1 MIFIYPRTHLKPTM
15 RKLYTLII
23 VLFFTFIS
31 IGQLAAQTVKG
42 YVYDSEEKP
51 IPQASVSIAGNSQCV
66 LTDNNGF
73 FTIAAPNNAYLLV
86 KCVGYQE
93 NRVKISGG
101 KELYISLNDEENF
114 LNTVVVTGTRT
125 TRTLKDTP
133 VLTKVV
139 SSVELKD
146 MGAVTALDALESLLP
161 GVHFDPNP
169 MGDNIQVQG
178 LSNGYILVL
187 IDGERLAPETNE
199 NVNFSRL
206 NVAEIERIEILNGAS
221 SVLYGSNA
229 IGGVINII
237 TKRVSQPIEGF
248 VQGRYSEFNTYNAD
262 ALLGIKAASLTS
274 KTGFNYKTTDGY
286 DLTPDTPQSYTVRP
300 NTDYTV
306 TQALRYEFNKKLSA
320 DVNGRYFSHETK
332 NPPLSVSTTHKLTR
346 DYTIGGKINYA
357 TSEKNVITAS
367 GHADIFKSYTILE
380 KLNNDKQLGADYQ
393 YTTVRLLDAW
403 TPSDK
408 IQVVGGVEY
417 NYENMFS
424 ENLFGNV
431 GRDESSHNTNLFVQG
446 DFKIINNLEGVVG
459 ARYTNHS
466 GFGSHFSP
474 KTSLM
479 YKLNSFRFR
488 AGISNGFKTPSLK
501 EMYYNF
507 DHQGMFQVIG
517 NPDLKPE
524 ESWYKSVSAEF
535 LNETLNMSVTFY
547 HNSITDKINTV
558 QYNVTDPLGNE
569 TYEMRYENVADAR
582 ILGIDVFIQY
592 NFLKHFSFKGGYT
605 YADAIDK
612 EDDTQI
618 GGNSKHNIT
627 SALSFRYNKLRIGSR
642 YYPFVFSFSGRY
654 SSPRIYE
661 TVTTDA
667 SGNIVTT
674 TNNSSAYSLWRL
686 TYTQK
691 VPIAGRWNLEVQGSV
706 DNIFD
711 NVNNTTF
718 INPGRT
724 FSVLAKISF

>member
-1 MIFIYPRTHLKPTM
+1 MKKI
-15 RKLYTLII
+15 YTLIVVLLI
-23 VLFFTFIS
+23 VF
-31 IGQLAAQTVKG
+31 IGQISARTIKG
-42 YVYDSEEKP
+42 YVYDSEKKP
-51 IPQASVSIAGNSQCV
+51 IPNVSISIAGGSQNV
-66 LTDNNGF
+66 LTDNTGF
-73 FTIAAPNNAYLLV
+73 FTIAAADNDYLIAECL
-86 KCVGYQE
+86 GYQE
-93 NRVKISGG
+93 NRVKVNGSEHIAIEL
-101 KELYISLNDEENF
+101 KEEENF

-125 TRTLKDTP
+125 TRTLKNTP

-139 SSVELKD
+139 SSLELKD

-169 MGDNIQVQG
+169 MGDNIQIQG
-178 LSNGYILVL
+178 LGNAYILVL
-187 IDGERLAPETNE
+187 IDGERIAPETNE

-237 TKRVSQPIEGF
+237 TKKIGQPLEGF
-248 VQGRYSEFNTYNAD
+248 VQGRYSKFNTYNAD
-262 ALLGIKAASLTS
+262 ASLGFKVASLTS
-274 KTGFNYKTTDGY
+274 KTGLNFKTTDGY
-286 DLTPDTPQSYTVRP
+286 DLTPETPQSYTVRP
-300 NTDYTV
+300 NTDYTL
-306 TQALRYEFNKKLSA
+306 TQSLRYELSKKLSA
-320 DVNGRYFSHETK
+320 DLNGRFFSHETE
-332 NPPLSVSTTHKLTR
+332 NPPLSVSTTHKLVR
-346 DYTIGGKINYA
+346 DYTFGGKVNYA
-357 TSEKNVITAS
+357 MSEKNVLTAS
-367 GHADIFKSYTILE
+367 GHSDIYKSYTVLE
-380 KLNNDKQLGADYQ
+380 KKSNDKELGSDYK
-393 YTTVRLLDAW
+393 YTSARLLDAW

-408 IQVVGGVEY
+408 IQVVGGVEF
-417 NYENMFS
+417 NHEKMFS
-424 ENLFGNV
+424 ENLFGNI

-446 DFKIINNLEGVVG
+446 DFKIVKNLEGVIG

-479 YKLNSFRFR
+479 YKLGSFRFR
-488 AGISNGFKTPSLK
+488 AGISNGFKTPTLK

-524 ESWYKSVSAEF
+524 ESWYKSFSVEF
-535 LNETLNMSVTFY
+535 LNETVNISASFY
-547 HNSITDKINTV
+547 HNSINDKINTV
-558 QYNVTDPLGNE
+558 QYNIEDPSGNE

-582 ILGIDVFIQY
+582 ILGVDVFAQY
-592 NFLKHFSFKGGYT
+592 NFLKHFSFKGGYA

-618 GGNSKHNIT
+618 SGNSKHNIT
-627 SALSFRYNKLRIGSR
+627 SAFSFRFNKLKIGSR
-642 YYPFVFSFSGRY
+642 YFPFVLSFSGRY

-667 SGNIVTT
+667 SGSSITT
-674 TNNSSAYSLWRL
+674 SANSSAYSLWRF
-686 TYTQK
+686 TYTQRI
-691 VPIAGRWNLEVQGSV
+691 PIAGRWSFEVQGSV

-711 NVNNTTF
+711 NVDNATF

-724 FSVLAKISF
+724 FSILAKISF